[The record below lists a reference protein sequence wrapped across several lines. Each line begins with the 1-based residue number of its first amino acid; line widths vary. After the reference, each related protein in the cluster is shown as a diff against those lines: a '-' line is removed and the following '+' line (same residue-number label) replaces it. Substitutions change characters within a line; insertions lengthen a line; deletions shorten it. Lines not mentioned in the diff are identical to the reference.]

1 MATSRSRGASG
12 SRGGRGGRTGTVG
25 SDYYGDESPDV
36 ILPTPPPGSARGG
49 GARRGSGGS
58 GGGSGRGKASG
69 AGSGKSGSGGGRSSG
84 SAGGKGGARSA
95 KSGSTRAAANGRGKQ
110 AGRAGTTGRRG
121 AAGKA
126 AGKKARNPAT
136 SNLLI
141 VLTAWLFRAL
151 GMAWLL
157 VAGVVG
163 GLVRRFGRNA
173 RELHPD
179 HKRDGLGLV
188 FLGLAIVF
196 AAAVWARM
204 HNTAFEG
211 IYTLTSSVVG
221 EGAFT
226 VPIMFALV
234 GWRFMRHPDRNAAL
248 PPAEIGWTALMTG
261 ALGLL
266 HIAKGVPTLSPRGG
280 GWPAVRTAGG
290 LVGMVASWPLDKGL
304 TAWVA
309 TPLLG
314 LVAAYG
320 VLVITG
326 TPVRDVPER
335 LRELRA
341 LFGYPVDEWN
351 DQAFERRDEDDT
363 SIEGGKRR
371 GEISRGTIRLK
382 GALEQGEQRKPYDP
396 QVLVTNAKGGAG
408 AAAPRMPEARIG
420 EGLLDDLGFTT
431 EPGAVPPVE
440 EQPAAFQPVQ
450 QEPVKPVPQ
459 TVRPAPVLP
468 GEQLTLSGAAA
479 GSYSLPPAGMLRE
492 GSPHK
497 ARTKAND
504 KVVADLQDVFEQFK
518 VDATVAG
525 FTRGPTVTRYEIEL
539 GDGVKVE
546 RVTGLSKNISYAVKS
561 AEVRILP
568 VIPGKSAIGVEI
580 PNVDKEIV
588 SLGDMLR
595 SDAALADHHAMVVG
609 LGKDV
614 EGKTVLANLAKM
626 PHVLVAGATGSGK
639 ALALDTPIPTPRG
652 WTTMGGVQV
661 GDEVFDEHGAPCTI
675 TAATPVMYGR
685 PCYEVEFSDGTVIV
699 ADAEHLWRTS
709 TVAGRQ
715 QRGRPPTG
723 MPYWPAADVARLA
736 ERAAQVLRE
745 PDRPV
750 ASGEVLADVGTKFRN
765 VLYVAIKDVP
775 KKGRHVRQSYRRAG
789 REVTFWVHAYS
800 RHDVYRALMDQ
811 VTAPAGSGQIRVVDA
826 DPVTTERIAASL
838 RHNGR
843 LNHSVAL
850 CGPLDYPESDLPV
863 APYTFG
869 CWLGDGRTGGAGIT
883 SADEEIPDQI
893 RADGYLVTHHASTR
907 LQYTIWNRPERDRRI
922 ADALRLAEQGMS
934 VEKAAA
940 HVGVG
945 LSATFRAAGGRFPQG
960 RRGTFTP
967 SSPPRARYQT
977 LRETFRQVG
986 TKHIPY
992 AYLCASIEQRRALL
1006 AGLLDTDGY
1015 CAPGGV
1021 VEFAVTNER
1030 LARDTLELVIGLGY
1044 KATLRTKPCRGRS
1057 RETSTVY
1064 TVAFTPHEPVFR
1076 LNRKRARQHEVRPTS
1091 AARWRY
1097 IVDVRPVESV
1107 PVRCIAVSSPSHLYL
1122 ASRACIPTHNSV
1134 CLNGLITSVLMRATP
1149 DEVKMILIDPK
1160 RVELSIYEG
1169 IPHLMTPII
1178 TSPKKAA
1185 EALEWVVGEMETR
1198 YDDLAAFG
1206 FRHVD
1211 DFNKAV
1217 RAGKIKLPPGSER
1230 ELRPYPYLVT
1240 VIDELADLMMVAP
1253 RDVEDSVVRITQL
1266 ARAAGIHLVI
1276 ATQRPS
1282 VDVVTGLIKANV
1294 PSRLAFATSSLADSR
1309 VILDQPGAE
1318 KLVGQGDALFLP
1330 MGASKPLRLQNA
1342 YVSEKEIRDVV
1353 EYCKQ
1358 QQQVEYRQ
1366 DVASAPEKAKEID
1379 GDIGDDLE
1387 LLIAA
1392 AELIITS
1399 QFGST
1404 SMLQR
1409 KLRVGFAKAGR
1420 LMDLLESR
1428 GIVGPSEGS
1437 KARDV
1442 LKRPDDLDEVL
1453 TSLRGG

>member
-1 MATSRSRGASG
+1 
-12 SRGGRGGRTGTVG
+12 
-25 SDYYGDESPDV
+25 
-36 ILPTPPPGSARGG
+36 
-49 GARRGSGGS
+49 
-58 GGGSGRGKASG
+58 
-69 AGSGKSGSGGGRSSG
+69 
-84 SAGGKGGARSA
+84 
-95 KSGSTRAAANGRGKQ
+95 
-110 AGRAGTTGRRG
+110 
-121 AAGKA
+121 
-126 AGKKARNPAT
+126 
-136 SNLLI
+136 
-141 VLTAWLFRAL
+141 
-151 GMAWLL
+151 MAWLL

-341 LFGYPVDEWN
+341 LFGYPVDDWN
-351 DQAFERRDEDDT
+351 DQAFDEDEDEDDT

-371 GEISRGTIRLK
+371 GEISRGAIRLK
-382 GALEQGEQRKPYDP
+382 GALEPGEQRKPYDP

-459 TVRPAPVLP
+459 TVRPTPVLP

-639 ALALDTPIPTPRG
+639 
-652 WTTMGGVQV
+652 
-661 GDEVFDEHGAPCTI
+661 
-675 TAATPVMYGR
+675 
-685 PCYEVEFSDGTVIV
+685 
-699 ADAEHLWRTS
+699 
-709 TVAGRQ
+709 
-715 QRGRPPTG
+715 
-723 MPYWPAADVARLA
+723 
-736 ERAAQVLRE
+736 
-745 PDRPV
+745 
-750 ASGEVLADVGTKFRN
+750 
-765 VLYVAIKDVP
+765 
-775 KKGRHVRQSYRRAG
+775 
-789 REVTFWVHAYS
+789 
-800 RHDVYRALMDQ
+800 
-811 VTAPAGSGQIRVVDA
+811 
-826 DPVTTERIAASL
+826 
-838 RHNGR
+838 
-843 LNHSVAL
+843 
-850 CGPLDYPESDLPV
+850 
-863 APYTFG
+863 
-869 CWLGDGRTGGAGIT
+869 
-883 SADEEIPDQI
+883 
-893 RADGYLVTHHASTR
+893 
-907 LQYTIWNRPERDRRI
+907 
-922 ADALRLAEQGMS
+922 
-934 VEKAAA
+934 
-940 HVGVG
+940 
-945 LSATFRAAGGRFPQG
+945 
-960 RRGTFTP
+960 
-967 SSPPRARYQT
+967 
-977 LRETFRQVG
+977 
-986 TKHIPY
+986 
-992 AYLCASIEQRRALL
+992 
-1006 AGLLDTDGY
+1006 
-1015 CAPGGV
+1015 
-1021 VEFAVTNER
+1021 
-1030 LARDTLELVIGLGY
+1030 
-1044 KATLRTKPCRGRS
+1044 
-1057 RETSTVY
+1057 
-1064 TVAFTPHEPVFR
+1064 
-1076 LNRKRARQHEVRPTS
+1076 
-1091 AARWRY
+1091 
-1097 IVDVRPVESV
+1097 
-1107 PVRCIAVSSPSHLYL
+1107 
-1122 ASRACIPTHNSV
+1122 SV

-1253 RDVEDSVVRITQL
+1253 RDVEDSIVRITQL

-1366 DVASAPEKAKEID
+1366 DVAAAPEKAKEID
-1379 GDIGDDLE
+1379 GEIGDDLE